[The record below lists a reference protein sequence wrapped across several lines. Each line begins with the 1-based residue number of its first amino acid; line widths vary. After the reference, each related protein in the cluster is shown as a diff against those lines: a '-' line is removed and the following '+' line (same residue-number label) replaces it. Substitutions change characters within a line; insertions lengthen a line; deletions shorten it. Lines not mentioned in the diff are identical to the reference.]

1 MFNSNNWREP
11 IFKNDLKNVIL
22 NGIVFAILG
31 GILAGAL
38 DYLFDYIN
46 VEIHFGLVILTLV
59 IGYRVYK
66 SYFNYHILYPV
77 LTIPFMIF
85 GLFISFFTY
94 WLCIFGIGNFFYI
107 LANGSFYLS
116 FLKSPVS
123 TLIYGIQYGDA
134 GNIIMGIV
142 NVLIYIVGFYACYV
156 MAKGRRR

>member
-46 VEIHFGLVILTLV
+46 VSIHFGLIVLTIL

-66 SYFNYHILYPV
+66 AYFNFHILYPV
-77 LTIPFMIF
+77 LTIPFMIL
-85 GLFISFFTY
+85 GLFIAFFTY
-94 WLCIFGIGNFFYI
+94 WLCIFGIGNFFNI
-107 LANGSFYLS
+107 LIDGEFYLS
-116 FLKSPVS
+116 FIKSPVS
-123 TLIYGIQYGDA
+123 TLITGIQIGNT
-134 GNIIMGIV
+134 GNIILGIV
-142 NVLIYIVGFYACYV
+142 NILVYIIGFWACYV
-156 MAKGRRR
+156 TAKGRR